1 MLLAQRSG
9 CLYMVIFQQINMEV
23 YRFFFFVTF
32 LYLILLISYGVGMQ
46 RNKEN
51 TIDIQRWM
59 IVTIAI
65 GFLEALF
72 RAGDLFAW
80 NATGFRE
87 SFFMYA
93 GVLIGVLKR
102 SISRCVVIMLCLGWG
117 IVRDNLGPD
126 MKKIVTF
133 GIGYAFLSGVSDILF
148 TIALTSPKLGE
159 TGGSQLLSIVEWI
172 VVGVTGLNL
181 ICYCWILESLSNTM
195 QYLKNN
201 NQVIKNRLF
210 EKLRMCLLFSALFAI
225 CWTAIGF
232 VDMYVDDRLFGKE
245 QEYLITTMWEINY
258 LYILIYVALI
268 FRPNKNA
275 KFYAYVM
282 ELPSIPEGEEHDLDF
297 VVGSDDEDDDDDD
310 DDELYRF
317 KKEFDPDDSDE
328 EGIGFEMGTR
338 QNGLVLT

>member
-93 GVLIGVLKR
+93 GR
-102 SISRCVVIMLCLGWG
+102 M
-117 IVRDNLGPD
+117 
-126 MKKIVTF
+126 MK
-133 GIGYAFLSGVSDILF
+133 
-148 TIALTSPKLGE
+148 
-159 TGGSQLLSIVEWI
+159 
-172 VVGVTGLNL
+172 
-181 ICYCWILESLSNTM
+181 
-195 QYLKNN
+195 YL
-201 NQVIKNRLF
+201 
-210 EKLRMCLLFSALFAI
+210 
-225 CWTAIGF
+225 
-232 VDMYVDDRLFGKE
+232 
-245 QEYLITTMWEINY
+245 
-258 LYILIYVALI
+258 
-268 FRPNKNA
+268 
-275 KFYAYVM
+275 
-282 ELPSIPEGEEHDLDF
+282 
-297 VVGSDDEDDDDDD
+297 
-310 DDELYRF
+310 
-317 KKEFDPDDSDE
+317 
-328 EGIGFEMGTR
+328 
-338 QNGLVLT
+338 